1 RAVLTLSFR
10 RGTVPPRTVAG
21 KVDGQPREQSSK
33 PDPRLRKPALP
44 ELLRDVAPNPALPV
58 GKNPVPDTPFPS
70 ERCKRPFPNPA
81 VPFVSRWFLFTQKN
95 YDFESRANA
104 VIATV
109 RAGSSLADIAS
120 RESFVGIAVAYPS
133 VRSRILPRPR
143 VERLS

>member
-1 RAVLTLSFR
+1 
-10 RGTVPPRTVAG
+10 
-21 KVDGQPREQSSK
+21 
-33 PDPRLRKPALP
+33 
-44 ELLRDVAPNPALPV
+44 
-58 GKNPVPDTPFPS
+58 PFPS

-143 VERLS
+143 VERLSSGSANGRPEAFSVVAAVRGRCEFPHHPTNKKEK